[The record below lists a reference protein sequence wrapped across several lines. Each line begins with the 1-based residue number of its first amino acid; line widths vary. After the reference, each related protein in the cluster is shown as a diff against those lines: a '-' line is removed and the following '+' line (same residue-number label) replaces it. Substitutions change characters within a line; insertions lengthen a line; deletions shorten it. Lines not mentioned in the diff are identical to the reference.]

1 MSTPRVVEAGVD
13 QSRRSTI
20 LRDQVTK
27 PRVLPT
33 GRELTELWQTERV
46 VQEFDA
52 TPGPGHGPFPPV
64 NGARLW
70 RLVIPPDDPSAPA
83 PFHATAT
90 VDLGFVLR
98 GQVTLELED
107 GSAAYLVEGD
117 SFVQHG
123 AAHRWRNLAT
133 EDAVLGV
140 VVIGTGG
147 QT

>member
-13 QSRRSTI
+13 ESRRSTI
-20 LRDQVTK
+20 IRDQVSQS
-27 PRVLPT
+27 RVLPT
-33 GRELTELWQTERV
+33 GRELTELWRTERV

-52 TPGPGHGPFPPV
+52 TPGAGHGPFPAV

-98 GQVTLELED
+98 GRVTLELED
-107 GSAAYLVEGD
+107 GGAADLVEGD
-117 SFVQHG
+117 SFVQQG
-123 AAHRWRNLAT
+123 AAHRWVNHGSV
-133 EDAVLGV
+133 DAVLGV
-140 VVIGTGG
+140 VVVGTGG
-147 QT
+147 HR